1 MSYQSIVTSAIEK
14 SIGAFIKSAAEK
26 FNIDEKELMQLW
38 NSSLSLKPSTTV
50 KSPPVSGLGSEN
62 SALSSAILSAM
73 KKDELVDMAKSRGL
87 SHSGTK
93 DAIIERLIN
102 TGSKVPA
109 KAVPAKETKKKEKPA
124 ASQIVAITPIQRAKS
139 VEIKPNK
146 FKNYEHVE
154 SGLVFD
160 NINGKVVGKQNTDG
174 TISSLTD
181 SDIEQCKRYGFG
193 FVMPTNL
200 NKKVVDAIDEDE
212 IVDDKVDEE
221 IVEEDDEDENV
232 DDFLDGDEVADED
245 D

>member
-26 FNIDEKELMQLW
+26 FKVDEGELMQLW
-38 NSSLSLKPSTTV
+38 NSSLSVKPPGAKASALPSV
-50 KSPPVSGLGSEN
+50 LAPEN
-62 SALSSAILSAM
+62 AALSSSILSSM

-93 DAIIERLIN
+93 DAIIERLMGGLA
-102 TGSKVPA
+102 TAPKGSA
-109 KAVPAKETKKKEKPA
+109 KAKEPKKAVA
-124 ASQIVAITPIQRAKS
+124 AVITPIQRPKS

-146 FKNYEHVE
+146 FKNYEHLE

-160 NINGKVVGKQNTDG
+160 NINGKVIGKQNTDG

-181 SDIEQCKRYGFG
+181 ADIEQCKRYGFS

-200 NKKVVDAIDEDE
+200 NKKVAEV
-212 IVDDKVDEE
+212 VDDDENGDEKVDEE
-221 IVEEDDEDENV
+221 VADEDEEDENV
-232 DDFLDGDEVADED
+232 DDFLDGDEIAED
-245 D
+245 DE